1 MTRPVSDTSGDMLA
15 DTKAGVAKA
24 PPLRRW
30 PAFKRWARR
39 NRLAQWFI
47 MAVLAALLW
56 AYVSTMVRWV

>member
-1 MTRPVSDTSGDMLA
+1 M
-15 DTKAGVAKA
+15 KAGVAKG

-47 MAVLAALLW
+47 VAVLAALVW
-56 AYVSTMVRWV
+56 AYLSTMVRPAPPFLSVEF